1 MEREGFEPEER
12 VRKRPKA
19 VSTANDSETAPLG
32 VKGLRPGINPSL
44 SADKTKASSIQEAF
58 CVIERRNMERE
69 GFEPEERVR
78 KRPKAVSTANDSE
91 TAPLGVKGLR
101 PGINPSLSADKTKAS
116 SIQEAFCVIERR
128 NMERE
133 GFEPERRVRKQPQAV
148 STANRQ

>member
-69 GFEPEERVR
+69 GFEPEGGFENSHRLFR
-78 KRPKAVSTANDSE
+78 RRTDSE

-101 PGINPSLSADKTKAS
+101 PGINPSLSAKPCRKAGFWLS
-116 SIQEAFCVIERR
+116 YFC
-128 NMERE
+128 
-133 GFEPERRVRKQPQAV
+133 GL
-148 STANRQ
+148 